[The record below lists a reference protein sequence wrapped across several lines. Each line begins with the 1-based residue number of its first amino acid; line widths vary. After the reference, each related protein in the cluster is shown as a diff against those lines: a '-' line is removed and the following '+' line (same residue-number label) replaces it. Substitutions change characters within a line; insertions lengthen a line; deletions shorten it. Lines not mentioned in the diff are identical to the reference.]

1 MRFYYKSSLTENI
14 VFVIFFYGNL
24 CSVGVGFNVP
34 IDTLVLAVIAH
45 DSDAEA
51 EPIIY
56 DIVSDT
62 FTSLKTKT
70 AIYPTALPF
79 ILNNETGELRTNTSL
94 ADFVDGY
101 FSLEISA
108 RNSPSSNASTSV
120 KVLQEYFI
128 NIYYSRGKLLI

>member
-1 MRFYYKSSLTENI
+1 MSRYFACKCGSIITALCFLKYLRYVL
-14 VFVIFFYGNL
+14 FYGNS
-24 CSVGVGFNVP
+24 CSVGVGFSVP
-34 IDTLVLAVIAH
+34 IDTLVLPIIAH

-51 EPIIY
+51 EPMIY
-56 DIVSDT
+56 AIESDT

-101 FSLEISA
+101 FSLDISA
-108 RNSPSSNASTSV
+108 RNSPSSNASTTV
-120 KVLQEYFI
+120 KVRENMI
-128 NIYYSRGKLLI
+128 S

>member
-1 MRFYYKSSLTENI
+1 M
-14 VFVIFFYGNL
+14 FVIFFYGNL

-34 IDTLVLAVIAH
+34 IDTLVLPVIAH

-79 ILNNETGELRTNTSL
+79 ILNNETGELRTNSSL

-108 RNSPSSNASTSV
+108 HNSPSSNASTSV
-120 KVLQEYFI
+120 KVL
-128 NIYYSRGKLLI
+128 